1 MINECDFQVNTSENE
16 IIKQMEKRVE
26 QYEIMLSHF
35 KSQQEPIELKMCNN
49 NSMRLYELNFVFK
62 KKNYFIH

>member
-26 QYEIMLSHF
+26 QYEIMLCHF

-49 NSMRLYELNFVFK
+49 NSMRLYEVIFG
-62 KKNYFIH
+62 FIN